1 MAPNTRPHS
10 LKRSGKEHTTAF
22 APWLR
27 MARQI
32 TSYEAELRAAEA
44 RRFVAHQ
51 RDVIAQ
57 LKAAGECS
65 AEAECSLEIY
75 LSALKPI
82 EDHAR
87 KLGEENEAKRGET
100 RKCVRTR
107 PRRGACH
114 DIIAKIQT
122 AT

>member
-1 MAPNTRPHS
+1 
-10 LKRSGKEHTTAF
+10 
-22 APWLR
+22 

-32 TSYEAELRAAEA
+32 TSYEAEMRAAEA

-51 RDVIAQ
+51 RDVITQ

-65 AEAECSLEIY
+65 AEAECSLEIC

-82 EDHAR
+82 EDYPR

-100 RKCVRTR
+100 RKCMRTK
-107 PRRGACH
+107 AS
-114 DIIAKIQT
+114 A
-122 AT
+122 